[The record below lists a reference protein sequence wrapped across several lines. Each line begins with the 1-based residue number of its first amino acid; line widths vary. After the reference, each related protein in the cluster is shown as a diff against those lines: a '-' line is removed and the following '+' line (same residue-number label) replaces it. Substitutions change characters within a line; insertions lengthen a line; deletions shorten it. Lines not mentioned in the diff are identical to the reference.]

1 MKSKVM
7 SNRLKS
13 IVVLL
18 MVAMIP
24 PLEAKGGESDTMYS
38 PIQSPSICQTRSLKM
53 NPTPKKQLRVAVF
66 LHEGIEILDLAAP
79 LEIFTIAGMNVFT
92 VGITDQPV
100 TSQGVLTLTPTY
112 TIENAPKADIV
123 VFLGGNGRRASE
135 NAKITDWIKKI
146 SPETEQ
152 FVSICT
158 GAFFLAE
165 SGLLDGKTVTTFHDA
180 VPQLRKKVSNATVL
194 DNTRFVDDGTIFSTA
209 GVSAGID
216 GALYLVEKWMGKDV
230 AQQVLEYTEYQC
242 WDRDSGL
249 ILKH

>member
-1 MKSKVM
+1 M
-7 SNRLKS
+7 
-13 IVVLL
+13 
-18 MVAMIP
+18 
-24 PLEAKGGESDTMYS
+24 
-38 PIQSPSICQTRSLKM
+38 
-53 NPTPKKQLRVAVF
+53 
-66 LHEGIEILDLAAP
+66 
-79 LEIFTIAGMNVFT
+79 
-92 VGITDQPV
+92 
-100 TSQGVLTLTPTY
+100 
-112 TIENAPKADIV
+112 
-123 VFLGGNGRRASE
+123 
-135 NAKITDWIKKI
+135 
-146 SPETEQ
+146 
-152 FVSICT
+152 
-158 GAFFLAE
+158 AE